1 MLSIR
6 IEEKDVDYNNALTNR
21 NINKTVKKRNVS
33 KLYVSLDMWEFL
45 FLFRFFFFFFTVRDI
60 YRSYQREFLFLHT
73 YIYIYISLQWCSLLF
88 WYIYNIYI
96 CFSVV
101 SFINRCAPRRGTPS
115 VPKDLIVI
123 LTSPRENRRSVRHRS
138 FWRRT
143 GTRGTLIRSNGW
155 RAGVEVISRIFLH
168 RRAKPRDNNPP
179 GRHRSSHGAG
189 SLPGWISVLE
199 PQDWRVL

>member
-33 KLYVSLDMWEFL
+33 IFYLTRYVRISIFISFFFL
-45 FLFRFFFFFFTVRDI
+45 FHWETYIEVI
-60 YRSYQREFLFLHT
+60 NGNFLFYTHT
-73 YIYIYISLQWCSLLF
+73 YIYISLQWCSLLF
-88 WYIYNIYI
+88 WYIIYLYYI

-123 LTSPRENRRSVRHRS
+123 LTSRRENRRSVRHRS

-143 GTRGTLIRSNGW
+143 GTRGTLIRSSGW

-168 RRAKPRDNNPP
+168 RRAKLRDNNPP

-199 PQDWRVL
+199 PRDWRVL

>member
-21 NINKTVKKRNVS
+21 NINKIVKKRNVS
-33 KLYVSLDMWEFL
+33 IFYLTRYVRISIFIS
-45 FLFRFFFFFFTVRDI
+45 FFFSFSLRDI
-60 YRSYQREFLFLHT
+60 YRSYQREFSFLHT

-88 WYIYNIYI
+88 WYIIYLYYI

-123 LTSPRENRRSVRHRS
+123 LTSRRENRRSVRHRS

-143 GTRGTLIRSNGW
+143 GTRGTLIRSSGW

-168 RRAKPRDNNPP
+168 RRAKLRDNNPP

-199 PQDWRVL
+199 PRDWRVL

>member
-1 MLSIR
+1 
-6 IEEKDVDYNNALTNR
+6 
-21 NINKTVKKRNVS
+21 
-33 KLYVSLDMWEFL
+33 MWEFL
-45 FLFRFFFFFFTVRDI
+45 FLFRFFFLFHCERYISKLSTGISFFTHI
-60 YRSYQREFLFLHT
+60 H
-73 YIYIYISLQWCSLLF
+73 IYIYISLQWCSLLF

>member
-1 MLSIR
+1 
-6 IEEKDVDYNNALTNR
+6 
-21 NINKTVKKRNVS
+21 
-33 KLYVSLDMWEFL
+33 MWESL
-45 FLFRFFFFFFTVRDI
+45 FLFHFFFLFHWETYIEVI
-60 YRSYQREFLFLHT
+60 NGNFLFYTHT
-73 YIYIYISLQWCSLLF
+73 YIYISLQWCSLLF
-88 WYIYNIYI
+88 WYIIYLYYI

-123 LTSPRENRRSVRHRS
+123 LTSRRENRRSVRHRS

-143 GTRGTLIRSNGW
+143 GTRGTLIRSSGW

-168 RRAKPRDNNPP
+168 RRAKLRDNNPP

-199 PQDWRVL
+199 PRDWRVL